1 MVWNEMR
8 VFVRKQFCKS
18 PEEVASAVL
27 DFKQRFLT
35 PEKCKNYINKLHEII
50 GKIISVDGVCSNY

>member
-1 MVWNEMR
+1 MVWNEMK

-18 PEEVASAVL
+18 LEVASAVS
-27 DFKQRFLT
+27 DFKQRILT

-50 GKIISVDGVCSNY
+50 EKIISVNGGCSN